1 MKNNARHTKGF
12 SLSELLVTTAVIA
25 VLVSC
30 SIPIF
35 ASKLENSRRAV
46 DIANARTIKSAIT
59 NLLNDGTLTFLKD
72 DMGYAI
78 SVTSG
83 GINMG
88 LVNGKWENVLI
99 KGKKVDDTNPLGK
112 NLFVY
117 LRPYGVSNNW
127 KVKQKSSSVT
137 WYGVVVYGNGESYYY
152 EGTGK
157 WPDFAAETTRKYSW
171 EDLDTPLSP

>member
-1 MKNNARHTKGF
+1 MKNKARHTKGF
-12 SLSELLVTTAVIA
+12 SLSELLITAAIIA

-35 ASKLENSRRAV
+35 ASKLEKSRRAV
-46 DIANARTIKSAIT
+46 DIANARKIRSAIT
-59 NLLNDGTLTFLKD
+59 NILNDGTLTFLKE

-88 LVNGKWENVLI
+88 LVNGNWENVLI
-99 KGKKVDDTNPLGK
+99 KGKKVDNNNSMGT
-112 NLFVY
+112 NLFIY

-127 KVKQKSSSVT
+127 KVKQKFSSVT

-152 EGTGK
+152 EGTGT
-157 WPDFAAETTRKYSW
+157 PSSFDAETTRKYSW
-171 EDLDTPLSP
+171 ENMDTPLSP

>member
-1 MKNNARHTKGF
+1 MKNKVKHTKGF
-12 SLSELLVTTAVIA
+12 SLSELLITAAIIA

-35 ASKLENSRRAV
+35 ASKLEKSRRAV
-46 DIANARTIKSAIT
+46 DIVNARKIRSAIT
-59 NLLNDGTLTFLKD
+59 NILNDGTLTFLKE

-83 GINMG
+83 GINMR
-88 LVNGKWENVLI
+88 LVNGNWENVLI
-99 KGKKVDDTNPLGK
+99 KGKKVDNNNSMGT
-112 NLFVY
+112 NLFIY

-127 KVKQKSSSVT
+127 KVKQKFSSVT

-152 EGTGK
+152 EGTGT
-157 WPDFAAETTRKYSW
+157 PSSFDAETTRKYSW
-171 EDLDTPLSP
+171 ENMDTPLSP